1 MTALALLL
9 ITIGSF
15 QQQAPADTLSLQYC
29 YQQVQETYPTSKNIE
44 LQRQITDLNTRIAQT
59 AYYPQVNVNGKAS
72 YQSEVTSFGMPGGG
86 GSMGVSKDQYEASLN
101 ITQSIYNGGAVGIRK
116 ELEQAKGQQ
125 EIYSTKVEMHKV
137 RSQIDQVYYGI
148 LLSQKQGKAN
158 ALLTEELRK
167 RLKTVRSQVKN
178 GMLLPS
184 QQKILEA
191 ELIKAKQDS
200 ADIQSNINAGYQ
212 VLSELIGE
220 DVATSSQLKLPNLKV
235 GLAGLQSQRPEYNL
249 FQSSKATIEQQQELA
264 GTQKWPTVSAFGTAA
279 YGRPGLNF
287 LNDDFH
293 DYYIVGLRL
302 RWNFWDFRNASRE
315 QQALKIQ
322 QQKITQNQRAFTRQ
336 LHASLDRIRE
346 RITTIREN
354 IERDKE
360 IIELRRQIVE
370 ESASQLE
377 NGTITATE
385 YVTELTRA
393 QQAELSLLMNRVRLV
408 QVQTEYATMLGIP
421 LKAVQE
427 N

>member
-1 MTALALLL
+1 
-9 ITIGSF
+9 
-15 QQQAPADTLSLQYC
+15 
-29 YQQVQETYPTSKNIE
+29 
-44 LQRQITDLNTRIAQT
+44 
-59 AYYPQVNVNGKAS
+59 
-72 YQSEVTSFGMPGGG
+72 
-86 GSMGVSKDQYEASLN
+86 MGVSKDQYEASLN
-101 ITQSIYNGGAVGIRK
+101 ITQNIYNGGAVGIRK

-200 ADIQSNINAGYQ
+200 ADIQSNINTGYQ

-220 DVATSSQLKLPNLKV
+220 DVTPSSQLKLPNLKV
-235 GLAGLQSQRPEYNL
+235 GLAELQSQRPEYNL

-264 GTQKWPTVSAFGTAA
+264 GTQKWPSISAFGTAA

-322 QQKITQNQRAFTRQ
+322 QQKITQNKRAFTKQ

-346 RITTIREN
+346 RIATIREN

-377 NGTITATE
+377 NGTITSTE

-393 QQAELSLLMNRVRLV
+393 QQAELSLLMNRVRFV
-408 QVQTEYATMLGIP
+408 QAQTEYATTLGIP